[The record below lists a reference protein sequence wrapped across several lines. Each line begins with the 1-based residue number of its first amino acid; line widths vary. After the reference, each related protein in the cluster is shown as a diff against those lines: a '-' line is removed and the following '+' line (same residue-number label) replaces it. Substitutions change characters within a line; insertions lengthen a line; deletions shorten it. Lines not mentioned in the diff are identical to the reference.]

1 MADKKSL
8 FAQNI
13 GESRM
18 LAKVEIQEKLD
29 KDSYA
34 DFMSAMKDRAISVK
48 AILQGLEA
56 CGVKLSAGPIQ
67 KWREELSNNGEL

>member
-34 DFMSAMKDRAISVK
+34 DFMLAMKDRAISVK

-67 KWREELSNNGEL
+67 KWREELNNNGEL